1 VTLTETT
8 TTTNEMP
15 ISTATTVNALKRPSI
30 AKWSGSDEPQSYYSR
45 EDDDTATLTVGE
57 QHRIQCNYANAQRK
71 WRNADEENDVR
82 VVAAVRVVV
91 AAKAIVREIA
101 RETTTV
107 APVAATATATAA
119 AASTSRVS
127 LSFLTTPLS
136 IASGEEPMFE
146 PEFPENDECTHVPHM
161 NLTKEQRAE
170 KSKNFKFGLCCDC
183 DYGLQDELE
192 FVCQSR
198 RNGCATI
205 YAKMCNACHN
215 YHMDLFEKGLVGEH
229 GGCN

>member
-1 VTLTETT
+1 MTLTETT

-15 ISTATTVNALKRPSI
+15 TTTVNALKRQPIAKSI
-30 AKWSGSDEPQSYYSR
+30 AKWSGSDERQSYYSR

-57 QHRIQCNYANAQRK
+57 QRRIQCYYANAQRK

-82 VVAAVRVVV
+82 VVAA
-91 AAKAIVREIA
+91 AKAIVREIV

-107 APVAATATATAA
+107 APVAATVAATAAATAA

-127 LSFLTTPLS
+127 SSFWTTPLS

-170 KSKNFKFGLCCDC
+170 KSKNFKFGLCCEC

-192 FVCQSR
+192 FVCR
-198 RNGCATI
+198 IGANGG
-205 YAKMCNACHN
+205 AKMCNACHN
-215 YHMDLFEKGLVGEH
+215 YHMDLFERSNDGEQE

>member
-1 VTLTETT
+1 
-8 TTTNEMP
+8 MP
-15 ISTATTVNALKRPSI
+15 TTTVNAQKRQPIAKSI

-45 EDDDTATLTVGE
+45 EDDDGITLRTA
-57 QHRIQCNYANAQRK
+57 IK
-71 WRNADEENDVR
+71 WYDVKYPEYDEYPYDDGPAS
-82 VVAAVRVVV
+82 AA
-91 AAKAIVREIA
+91 
-101 RETTTV
+101 
-107 APVAATATATAA
+107 PP
-119 AASTSRVS
+119 RVS
-127 LSFLTTPLS
+127 SSFWTTPLS

-205 YAKMCNACHN
+205 YAKMCNACYN